1 MVRIK
6 IEKMK
11 IIGLTGG
18 IGSGKSTVSAYLKSK
33 GCRIINADALA
44 RQMTEKGS
52 PALEMLRTTFGDKY
66 FNEDGSLKR
75 KELGAFV
82 FAHPEQKKLLEG
94 IVTKAVIDKS
104 VAILEEWKKENYEGI
119 VVLDAPLLFECGMQK
134 YMDETWLVKADGE
147 TVIRRVMSRDGLSCD
162 EIEGRIRAQMPLS
175 EKEKLADRI
184 IDNSRDL
191 EYLYRQVDKLL
202 FE

>member
-1 MVRIK
+1 MVRIE
-6 IEKMK
+6 IGKMK

-33 GCRIINADALA
+33 GCRIIDADALA

-52 PALEMLRTTFGDKY
+52 PVLETLRTAFGDKY
-66 FNEDGSLKR
+66 FNEDGSLRR

-94 IVTKAVIDKS
+94 IVTRAVIDES
-104 VAILEEWKKENYEGI
+104 IAILEEWKKENYDGI
-119 VVLDAPLLFECGMQK
+119 AVLDAPLLFECGMQK
-134 YMDETWLVKADGE
+134 YMDETWLVKADCR

-162 EIEGRIRAQMPLS
+162 EIKGRIRAQMPLS

-184 IDNSRDL
+184 IDNSGDL
-191 EYLYRQVDKLL
+191 EYLYGQVDKLL
-202 FE
+202 FK

>member
-1 MVRIK
+1 
-6 IEKMK
+6 MK

-33 GCRIINADALA
+33 GCRIIDADALA

-52 PALEMLRTTFGDKY
+52 PALEKLRTAFGDKY
-66 FNEDGSLKR
+66 FNDDGSLKR

-82 FAHPEQKKLLEG
+82 FAHPAQKKLLEG
-94 IVTKAVIDKS
+94 IVTKAVINES
-104 VAILEEWKKENYEGI
+104 VATLEEWKKENYEGI
-119 VVLDAPLLFECGMQK
+119 VVLDAPLLFECGMQE
-134 YMDETWLVKADGE
+134 YMDETWLVKADSE
-147 TVIRRVMSRDGLSCD
+147 TVIHRVMSRDGLSCD
-162 EIEGRIRAQMPLS
+162 EIEGRINAQMPLS
-175 EKEKLADRI
+175 KKEKLADRV

-191 EYLYRQVDKLL
+191 EYLHKQVDKLL

>member
-1 MVRIK
+1 
-6 IEKMK
+6 MK
-11 IIGLTGG
+11 VIGLTGG

-33 GCRIINADALA
+33 GCRIIDADALA

-52 PALEMLRTTFGDKY
+52 PALKTLKTTFGDKY
-66 FNEDGSLKR
+66 FNEDGSLRR
-75 KELGAFV
+75 KALGVFV
-82 FAHPEQKKLLEG
+82 FAHPEGKKRLEG

-119 VVLDAPLLFECGMQK
+119 AILDAPLLFECGMQK

-147 TVIRRVMSRDGLSCD
+147 TVIRRVMNRDSLSCD
-162 EIEGRIRAQMPLS
+162 EIEGRIHAQMPLS

-191 EYLYRQVDKLL
+191 EYLYGQVDKLL

>member
-1 MVRIK
+1 
-6 IEKMK
+6 MK

-33 GCRIINADALA
+33 GCRIIDADALA

-52 PALEMLRTTFGDKY
+52 PALERLRTAFGDKY
-66 FNEDGSLKR
+66 FNDDGSLKR

-82 FAHPEQKKLLEG
+82 FAHPAQKKLLEG
-94 IVTKAVIDKS
+94 IVTKAVINES
-104 VAILEEWKKENYEGI
+104 VATLEEWKKENYEGI

-134 YMDETWLVKADGE
+134 YMDETWLVKADSE
-147 TVIRRVMSRDGLSCD
+147 TVIHRVMSRDGLSCD
-162 EIEGRIRAQMPLS
+162 EIEGRINAQMPLS
-175 EKEKLADRI
+175 KKEKLADRV

-191 EYLYRQVDKLL
+191 EYLHKQVDKLL

>member
-1 MVRIK
+1 
-6 IEKMK
+6 MK

-33 GCRIINADALA
+33 GCRIIDADALA

-52 PALEMLRTTFGDKY
+52 PAIEKLRTAFGDKY
-66 FNEDGSLKR
+66 FNDDGSLKR

-82 FAHPEQKKLLEG
+82 FAHPAQKKLLEE
-94 IVTKAVIDKS
+94 IVTKAVINES
-104 VAILEEWKKENYEGI
+104 VATLEEWKKENYEGI
-119 VVLDAPLLFECGMQK
+119 AVLDAPLLFECGMQK
-134 YMDETWLVKADGE
+134 YMDETWLVKTDGE

-162 EIEGRIRAQMPLS
+162 EIEGRINAQMPLS
-175 EKEKLADRI
+175 EKEKLADRV

-191 EYLYRQVDKLL
+191 EYLHKQVDKLL